1 MPCTTNQRC
10 IGFGNTEQG
19 NRRPREIK
27 GMHIVKLLIGGLAF
41 IVLTVGIF
49 WYQFSR
55 IQTGYESPRWSQLQW
70 KYFLLMLLCL
80 PFDTLAAGVRI
91 WVVGRVLQ
99 PGVCLWTCLK
109 AEWANVGISMLTPS
123 QSGGGFGQIYILNR
137 GGASVGTALSISL
150 LSFLGTMMGLLCI
163 GLYSLFFSS
172 IDLIGPFFYGAVLT
186 ITLIIVLMIL
196 GVVCPGLF
204 RVTVARIS
212 RALFKVWS
220 RKHSLQGWWPPHK
233 PRTGRPPELM
243 GPLAAKLV
251 DLFYT
256 YQDDIRR
263 FARCGKTSFVW
274 VFLLSL
280 TFLFSRS
287 IMAFFCIRFLGIHAS
302 TLGYVLELQMA
313 LIFLIYFAPTPGGS
327 GLAEGVSLSI
337 MAAIVPIGFSP
348 YYNLLWRCSTLYLS
362 AILGLSCMARTV
374 ARDVRTVILHRQT
387 R

>member
-1 MPCTTNQRC
+1 MSCLTNQRC
-10 IGFGNTEQG
+10 IGYGNTQQG
-19 NRRPREIK
+19 SRRLREIK
-27 GMHIVKLLIGGLAF
+27 GMHLVKLLIGGLAF

-55 IQTGYESPRWSQLQW
+55 IQSGYESPRWSQLQW
-70 KYFLLMLLCL
+70 EYLLLMLLCL
-80 PFDTLAAGVRI
+80 PFDTVAAGVRI

-99 PGVCLWTCLK
+99 PGICLWTCLK
-109 AEWANVGISMLTPS
+109 AEWANVGISMITPS

-137 GGASVGTALSISL
+137 GGANVGTALSISL
-150 LSFLGTMMGLLCI
+150 LSFLGTMIGLLCI
-163 GLYSLFFSS
+163 GLYSLLFSS

-186 ITLIIVLMIL
+186 LTITIVLMIF
-196 GVVCPGLF
+196 GVVCPGFF

-212 RALFKVWS
+212 RAFFKVWS
-220 RKHSLQGWWPPHK
+220 RKHSLKGWWPPHK

-251 DLFYT
+251 DLVYT

-263 FARCGKTSFVW
+263 FIHRGKTNFVW
-274 VFLLSL
+274 VCFLSL

-287 IMAFFCIRFLGIHAS
+287 LMAFFCMRFLGIHDS
-302 TLGYVLELQMA
+302 TLGYVIELQMA

-337 MAAIVPIGFSP
+337 MAAVVPIGFAP
-348 YYNLLWRCSTLYLS
+348 YYNLLWRCSTFYLS
-362 AILGLSCMARTV
+362 AILGLFCIARAM
-374 ARDVRTVILHRQT
+374 ARDVHTVILRRQT

>member
-1 MPCTTNQRC
+1 MSCPTNQTC
-10 IGFGNTEQG
+10 IGFRNADQG
-19 NRRPREIK
+19 GQRAKELQ
-27 GMHIVKLLIGGLAF
+27 GMSLMKLLIGGLAF

-55 IQTGYESPRWSQLQW
+55 IQAGYEPPRWSQLQW
-70 KYFLLMLLCL
+70 KYLLLMLLCL

-163 GLYSLFFSS
+163 GIYSLFFSS

-212 RALFKVWS
+212 RAFFKVWS

-256 YQDDIRR
+256 YQYDIRR
-263 FARCGKTSFVW
+263 FVRRGKTSFVW

-280 TFLFSRS
+280 TFLFSRT

-302 TLGYVLELQMA
+302 TLGYVLELQLA

>member
-1 MPCTTNQRC
+1 MSCLTNQRC
-10 IGFGNTEQG
+10 IGYGNTQQG
-19 NRRPREIK
+19 SRRLREIK
-27 GMHIVKLLIGGLAF
+27 GMHLVKLLIGGLAF

-55 IQTGYESPRWSQLQW
+55 IQSGYESPRWSQLQW
-70 KYFLLMLLCL
+70 EYLLLMLLCL
-80 PFDTLAAGVRI
+80 PFDTVAAGVRI

-99 PGVCLWTCLK
+99 PGICLWTCLK
-109 AEWANVGISMLTPS
+109 AEWANVGISMITPS

-137 GGASVGTALSISL
+137 GGANVGTALSISL
-150 LSFLGTMMGLLCI
+150 LSFLGTMIGLLCI
-163 GLYSLFFSS
+163 GLYSLLFSS

-186 ITLIIVLMIL
+186 LTITIVLMIF
-196 GVVCPGLF
+196 GVVCPGFF

-212 RALFKVWS
+212 RAFFKVWS
-220 RKHSLQGWWPPHK
+220 RKHSLKGWWPPHK

-251 DLFYT
+251 DLVYT

-263 FARCGKTSFVW
+263 FIHRGKTNFVW
-274 VFLLSL
+274 VCFLSL

-287 IMAFFCIRFLGIHAS
+287 LMAFFCIRFLGIHDS
-302 TLGYVLELQMA
+302 TLGYVIELQMA

-337 MAAIVPIGFSP
+337 MAAVVPIGFAP

-362 AILGLSCMARTV
+362 AILGLFCIARTM
-374 ARDVRTVILHRQT
+374 ARDVQTVLLHRQT
-387 R
+387 C

>member
-1 MPCTTNQRC
+1 MSCLANQTY
-10 IGFGNTEQG
+10 IGFGSAEQG
-19 NRRPREIK
+19 SRRAKVPQ
-27 GMHIVKLLIGGLAF
+27 GMSLMKLLIGGLTF

-55 IQTGYESPRWSQLQW
+55 IKAGYEPPRWSQLQW
-70 KYFLLMLLCL
+70 EYLLLMILCL

-109 AEWANVGISMLTPS
+109 AEWANVGFSTLTPS

-163 GLYSLFFSS
+163 GLYSLLFSS

-186 ITLIIVLMIL
+186 LTLTIVLMIL
-196 GVVCPGLF
+196 GVICPGLF
-204 RVTVARIS
+204 RVAVARIS
-212 RALFKVWS
+212 RAFFKVWG
-220 RKHSLQGWWPPHK
+220 RKHSLKAWWPPHK
-233 PRTGRPPELM
+233 PRTEHPPELM

-251 DLFYT
+251 DLVYT

-263 FARCGKTSFVW
+263 FVRCGKTSFVW
-274 VFLLSL
+274 VCLLSL
-280 TFLFSRS
+280 AFLFSRS
-287 IMAFFCIRFLGIHAS
+287 IMAFFCIRFLGIHAP

-337 MAAIVPIGFSP
+337 MAAIVPIGFAP

-362 AILGLSCMARTV
+362 AILGLSCMALTM